1 MATGATEFIDNTT
14 ADVFIPE
21 IWSTLA
27 IVAREAQLV
36 FAKLVDRKFE
46 DGLVK
51 GDKIHVPNIS
61 DLAAR
66 AKSANTAITYETVTE
81 TNTTITVDQHYYA
94 AIAVESITKVQ
105 SDRDM
110 LSAYAGK
117 LGYALGLNVDDAIA
131 SRVEADWSSQTVGT
145 LAAESTYHDYLR
157 AIQYLDDANAPA
169 DSRYF
174 VISPAAEV
182 GLLKM
187 DTYINND
194 YTNIHG
200 TGRDTS
206 LEKAYISSFLGVPV
220 YKSTNVD
227 GSNSAGHDNTF
238 FQREAQALI
247 MQMTPDMHT
256 MFDIDYFADKVAI
269 EQLYGEQVMR
279 SDHGVWIKGA

>member
-21 IWSTLA
+21 IWSSLA

-46 DGLVK
+46 DGLTK
-51 GDKIHVPNIS
+51 GDKLNIPNIS

-66 AKSANTAITYETVTE
+66 AKSINAAITYETVTE

-110 LSAYAGK
+110 LAAYAGK
-117 LGYALGLNVDDAIA
+117 LGYALGLNVDDALA
-131 SRVEADWSSQTVGT
+131 SQVEADWSGQTVGT
-145 LAAESTYHDYLR
+145 LAAENTYHDYLR

-174 VISPAAEV
+174 VISPASEV

-200 TGRDTS
+200 TGRESALD
-206 LEKAYISSFLGVPV
+206 KAYISSFLGVPV

-227 GSNSAGHDNTF
+227 GTNSAGHDNTL
-238 FQREAQALI
+238 FQKEAQALI

-256 MFDIDYFADKVAI
+256 MYDIDFFADKVAI

>member
-21 IWSTLA
+21 IWSSLA

-46 DGLVK
+46 DGLTK
-51 GDKIHVPNIS
+51 GDKLNIPNIS

-66 AKSANTAITYETVTE
+66 AKSINAAITYETVTE

-94 AIAVESITKVQ
+94 AIAIESITKVQ

-110 LSAYAGK
+110 LAAYAGK

-131 SRVEADWSSQTVGT
+131 SRIEADWSSQTVGT
-145 LAAESTYHDYLR
+145 LAAENTYHDYLR

-174 VISPAAEV
+174 VISPASEV

-200 TGRDTS
+200 TGRESALD
-206 LEKAYISSFLGVPV
+206 KAYISSFLGVPV

-227 GSNSAGHDNTF
+227 GSNAAGHDNTL
-238 FQREAQALI
+238 FQKEAQALV

-279 SDHGVWIKGA
+279 ADHGVWIKGA

>member
-21 IWSTLA
+21 IWSSLA

-46 DGLVK
+46 DGLTK
-51 GDKIHVPNIS
+51 GDKLNIPNIS

-66 AKSANTAITYETVTE
+66 AKSINAAITYETVTE

-110 LSAYAGK
+110 LAAYAGK
-117 LGYALGLNVDDAIA
+117 LGYALGLNVDDALA
-131 SRVEADWSSQTVGT
+131 SQVEADWSSQTVGT
-145 LAAESTYHDYLR
+145 LAAENTYHDYLR

-174 VISPAAEV
+174 VISPASEV

-200 TGRDTS
+200 TGRESALD
-206 LEKAYISSFLGVPV
+206 KAYISSFLGVPV

-227 GSNSAGHDNTF
+227 GTNSAGHDNTL
-238 FQREAQALI
+238 FQKEAQALI

>member
-1 MATGATEFIDNTT
+1 M
-14 ADVFIPE
+14 
-21 IWSTLA
+21 LA
-27 IVAREAQLV
+27 V
-36 FAKLVDRKFE
+36 
-46 DGLVK
+46 
-51 GDKIHVPNIS
+51 
-61 DLAAR
+61 
-66 AKSANTAITYETVTE
+66 
-81 TNTTITVDQHYYA
+81 
-94 AIAVESITKVQ
+94 
-105 SDRDM
+105 
-110 LSAYAGK
+110 YAGK

-131 SRVEADWSSQTVGT
+131 SRIEADWSSQTVGT
-145 LAAESTYHDYLR
+145 LAAENTYNDYLR

-174 VISPAAEV
+174 VISPASEV

-194 YTNIHG
+194 YTNLHG
-200 TGRDTS
+200 QGRDSS
-206 LEKAYISSFLGVPV
+206 LDKAYISSFLGVPV

-227 GSNSAGHDNTF
+227 GTNSAGHDNTF
-238 FQREAQALI
+238 FQKEAQALI

>member
-1 MATGATEFIDNTT
+1 MATGAAEFIDNTT

-66 AKSANTAITYETVTE
+66 QKTANTAITYETVTE
-81 TNTTITVDQHYYA
+81 TNTTITVNQHYYA

-110 LSAYAGK
+110 LAAYAGK
-117 LGYALGLNVDDAIA
+117 LGYALGLNVDDALA
-131 SRVEADWSSQTVGT
+131 SRVEADWSSQTVGS
-145 LAAESTYHDYLR
+145 LAAENTYHDYLR

-200 TGRDTS
+200 SGRDTS

-227 GSNSAGHDNTF
+227 GSNSAGHDNTL

-269 EQLYGEQVMR
+269 EQLYGEEVMR